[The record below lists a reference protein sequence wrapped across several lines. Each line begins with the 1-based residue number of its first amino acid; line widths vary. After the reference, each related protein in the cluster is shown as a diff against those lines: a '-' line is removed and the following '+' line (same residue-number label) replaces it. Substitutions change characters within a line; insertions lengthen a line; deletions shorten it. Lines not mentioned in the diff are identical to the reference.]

1 MRRGWAFLLGVMVI
15 ASGAWTARSAAQ
27 SCCHSAAKDAPNVAA
42 SDNAAAPMRSV
53 STDAVRKE
61 FNASS
66 DKVRIVALLSP
77 TCPDCQS
84 GHAVVG
90 RVLKKFSSADLQT
103 ILVWEPMR
111 EGDSPVAATHEADTL
126 RDSRITQGWDG
137 RRSIGELFGRTL
149 GLHTV
154 AWDVYLV
161 YKQGIKWEGAQPPA
175 PTFWM
180 HQLEGADP
188 NLLLCA
194 NPSQLSTEVGKLL
207 GQRE

>member
-1 MRRGWAFLLGVMVI
+1 M
-15 ASGAWTARSAAQ
+15 AQ
-27 SCCHSAAKDAPNVAA
+27 SCCHSAVKDAPSAVVG
-42 SDNAAAPMRSV
+42 SSSAAPMRSV
-53 STDAVRKE
+53 STDAMRKE

-90 RVLKKFSSADLQT
+90 RVLKKFSSLDLRT

-111 EGDSPVAATHEADTL
+111 EGDSPVTATHEADTL
-126 RDSRITQGWDG
+126 RDARITQGWDG
-137 RRSIGELFGRTL
+137 GKNIGELFGQTL
-149 GLHTV
+149 GLHAV

-161 YKQGIKWEGAQPPA
+161 YKAGIKWEGTQPPS

-194 NPSQLSTEVGKLL
+194 NPTQLSAEVGKLL
-207 GQRE
+207 RQPD